1 MAAMAVAPLL
11 DSDLITR
18 SVRVRAR
25 DVVFVKG
32 VFEASEGL
40 GALFAERGGEL
51 VIAAHA
57 SRADELDEVLADLA
71 GELETMVVSR

>member
-1 MAAMAVAPLL
+1 LVA
-11 DSDLITR
+11 R
-18 SVRVRAR
+18 EVSVAKE

-51 VIAAHA
+51 VIAAPT
-57 SRADELDEVLADLA
+57 SRAAELDEVLADLVV
-71 GELETMVVSR
+71 ELGARVGSGVTGCPDG